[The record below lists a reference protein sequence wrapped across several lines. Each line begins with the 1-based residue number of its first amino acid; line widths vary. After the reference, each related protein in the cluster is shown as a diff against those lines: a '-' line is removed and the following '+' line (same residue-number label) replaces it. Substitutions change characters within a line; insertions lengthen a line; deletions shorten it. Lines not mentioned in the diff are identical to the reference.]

1 MDSGLSPRR
10 PSTST
15 KKTTPKPPPEGGGS
29 EHILW
34 PLAGHVLELAGQTGE
49 PGRQGEDV
57 QASALA
63 AMNFNI
69 SVTVEGGFPH
79 AAIGAVLFQL
89 QLLVAEPDVG
99 TAAGFHEKAGP
110 FFRLVSAEL
119 RRKAR
124 GKGEKPEEVEGCGVV
139 AVPADGAVVADGD
152 IVAGGEDDGAVF
164 GGGGRRSGRSGVEH
178 DGLLYLFVRL

>member
-15 KKTTPKPPPEGGGS
+15 KTTPRPPPEGGGR
-29 EHILW
+29 IRF
-34 PLAGHVLELAGQTGE
+34 AAHVLELAGQTGE
-49 PGRQGEDV
+49 PGRQGENV